1 MEYFSKIFSKIL
13 YGYSHNTQKMI
24 YSLVKIALKFYKV
37 KYARK
42 NFVFLSQIF
51 LQEGLSAFEKNNHNK
66 IMACLL
72 KLWMCQK

>member
-24 YSLVKIALKFYKV
+24 YSLVKIALKFNKV

-42 NFVFLSQIF
+42 NFVFLSQMTEYFSSRRPICF
-51 LQEGLSAFEKNNHNK
+51 
-66 IMACLL
+66 
-72 KLWMCQK
+72 